1 MSQLLRT
8 EKLVLYVQ
16 YQPIPPVTPAAKSF
30 VQGIFSNVRNAGFGF
45 AGTVSTCTT
54 PKATGLIPILPPL
67 WPALSAVVLK
77 IHIPKL
83 LAFYCRPNRKKLL
96 FRQQKQ
102 NQF

>member
-1 MSQLLRT
+1 MSQLFRT

-16 YQPIPPVTPAAKSF
+16 YQPMSPATPAAKSF
-30 VQGIFSNVRNAGFGF
+30 VHGIFSNVRNAGFGF
-45 AGTVSTCTT
+45 AGTVLICTT
-54 PKATGLIPILPPL
+54 SKVTGLIPILPPL

-77 IHIPKL
+77 MHIPKL
-83 LAFYCRPNRKKLL
+83 LASYCRPNRKKLL